1 MMNMIKSG
9 WHFIDNH
16 FSGVSLNI
24 GFIGLNFDRFPT
36 RDHLSSCQKT
46 AAFLCRDEV
55 EDLLGKGH
63 DQAACQGEKTLGTL
77 GGVMALEGETHLH
90 HAPAQQNQADGT
102 DQGKDEG
109 GEIVH
114 YRQRIAGGKGSGR
127 KAADAQHGGNIG
139 GKPVAALSAKG
150 QGALGIVVLLVVIF
164 LGNPMMQNILQ
175 KHSSNSLCS
184 LRLQKVLRVQ

>member
-1 MMNMIKSG
+1 
-9 WHFIDNH
+9 
-16 FSGVSLNI
+16 
-24 GFIGLNFDRFPT
+24 
-36 RDHLSSCQKT
+36 
-46 AAFLCRDEV
+46 
-55 EDLLGKGH
+55 
-63 DQAACQGEKTLGTL
+63 
-77 GGVMALEGETHLH
+77 MALEGEAHLH

-102 DQGKDEG
+102 DQGKYEG

-127 KAADAQHGGNIG
+127 KAANAQNGSYVG

-150 QGALGIVVLLVVIF
+150 QGTLGVVVLLAVIF
-164 LGNPMMQNILQ
+164 LRNPMMQNILQ